1 VLNTGLTLQEA
12 ADQLGVHYMTVY
24 RYVRL
29 GLLPATKQAG
39 VWRVDHADLEAFSAA
54 PAARSPATRR
64 RAPWAERLESRL
76 MAGDA
81 GGAWGVVEA
90 AMASGAELDEIYLEV
105 LSPALVSIGERWQR
119 GEIDIAVEHRAT
131 GIAMRLIGR
140 LGPRF
145 VRRGRTRGAV
155 VIGAPTGETHALP
168 VAIVADLLRLEGW
181 DVSDLGADT
190 PPSSFAHTV
199 ASTDDVVAVGVSVT
213 NRDNLGAVAAVCSA
227 VTDASPDV
235 LVVVGGGALA
245 GESRPAAF
253 GAHAVAT
260 SAEHFV
266 QLLDEHAGH

>member
-1 VLNTGLTLQEA
+1 VLNAGLTLHEA

-29 GLLPATKQAG
+29 GLLHAEKHGG
-39 VWRVDHADLEAFSAA
+39 VWRVDHADLEAFAAA
-54 PAARSPATRR
+54 PSGSSGGRR

-90 AMASGAELDEIYLEV
+90 ALASGAELDEIYLEV

-145 VRRGRTRGAV
+145 VRRGRARGAV
-155 VIGAPTGETHALP
+155 VLGAPAGETHALP
-168 VAIVADLLRLEGW
+168 VAIVADLLRFEGW

-190 PPSSFAHTV
+190 PASSFAHT
-199 ASTDDVVAVGVSVT
+199 AATTDDVVAVGVSVT
-213 NRDNLGAVAAVCSA
+213 NRDNLDSVGEVCAAVAKAAPS
-227 VTDASPDV
+227 V

-245 GESRPAAF
+245 DANQAAMF
-253 GAHAVAT
+253 GAHAVAR
-260 SAEHFV
+260 SAEHFAR
-266 QLLDEHAGH
+266 LLDEHVGP